1 MWKLWESWEEI
12 EICRL
17 KDRGMESVKQE
28 ETVMWQKSLLHL
40 CAQELSLQTQ
50 DLKLCYRITG
60 DPVSELLID
69 RA

>member
-17 KDRGMESVKQE
+17 KDREMDPVKQE

-40 CAQELSLQTQ
+40 YAQELSLQTQ
-50 DLKLCYRITG
+50 DLKLCYRITE